1 MKKKFLAVLACMLAV
16 PMVMGGCSG
25 DSANSSAPAS
35 SDEASSSAEASSSSG
50 GETVKI
56 TAWLNAPLENEMAYY
71 EAFSEKDPQYE
82 IEYTLYQDD
91 ELKEQTTIAIQAG
104 TAPTI
109 LRPKVGSQLNDL
121 IAAGACADLNSYSE
135 QYGWKDMSYEDIYDA
150 CSKDGVLYAI
160 PRSTGG

>member
-1 MKKKFLAVLACMLAV
+1 MKNTPNMKSSTPFTRMTTE
-16 PMVMGGCSG
+16 G
-25 DSANSSAPAS
+25 ANHNRYP
-35 SDEASSSAEASSSSG
+35 
-50 GETVKI
+50 
-56 TAWLNAPLENEMAYY
+56 
-71 EAFSEKDPQYE
+71 
-82 IEYTLYQDD
+82 
-91 ELKEQTTIAIQAG
+91 AG

-160 PRSTGG
+160 PRSTGGYWQTLYYNADMAKELGLDLKQDMTSVSSSL

>member
-50 GETVKI
+50 ETVKI

-71 EAFSEKDPQYE
+71 EAFSEKYPQYE

-91 ELKEQTTIAIQAG
+91 ELNHNRYPGGYGSHNSPSQGRLSAERLNCGRGMRGFEFLFGAVWLERHE
-104 TAPTI
+104 
-109 LRPKVGSQLNDL
+109 LRGHL
-121 IAAGACADLNSYSE
+121 
-135 QYGWKDMSYEDIYDA
+135 
-150 CSKDGVLYAI
+150 
-160 PRSTGG
+160 

>member
-50 GETVKI
+50 ETVKI

-71 EAFSEKDPQYE
+71 EAFSEKYPQYE

-104 TAPTI
+104 TAPPN
-109 LRPKVGSQLNDL
+109 LPPQG
-121 IAAGACADLNSYSE
+121 GPHP
-135 QYGWKDMSYEDIYDA
+135 
-150 CSKDGVLYAI
+150 VL
-160 PRSTGG
+160 